1 MVAPAWRCKQPQ
13 NRSLK
18 PMASQAAGNGAA
30 SNKQPTPVAAD
41 HGRKW
46 CNLAALEQPAVALPL
61 SEHNSKALSP
71 ERGFIQH
78 TLHSVP
84 EWLSKPTPRPKL
96 QRPPVRLPSGRQ
108 SLRRAPCRP
117 SAEYKS
123 EHSYP
128 ATSVNGPP

>member
-1 MVAPAWRCKQPQ
+1 
-13 NRSLK
+13 
-18 PMASQAAGNGAA
+18 MASQAAGNGAA

-46 CNLAALEQPAVALPL
+46 CNPRRLGAASSCVALVGAQFKGPQ
-61 SEHNSKALSP
+61 SRTSGIYTAYAALSP
-71 ERGFIQH
+71 PNGFQ
-78 TLHSVP
+78 
-84 EWLSKPTPRPKL
+84 KANPTPKATTTSHLYDCPLAGNRCG
-96 QRPPVRLPSGRQ
+96 GR
-108 SLRRAPCRP
+108 PCRP